1 MCRPGSG
8 KRPQKGRK
16 KALTGRRFWG
26 RQEWK
31 LENGNWK
38 LETGNRKLERR
49 GMRLKDEVALV
60 TGGGR
65 GIGRS
70 IALALAREGADVA
83 VAARTGAEIAAVWSE
98 VEALGRRGLACVSD
112 VTDRVDVARLI
123 HEVEGALGPITILV
137 NNAGIAA
144 SMKTVDMDDDLW
156 ERIIRVNLTGT
167 YLCAKAVLPGML
179 QRGSGRIINI
189 ASVGGKVGLLYSA
202 AYCAA
207 KHGVL
212 GFTRALALEV
222 AGTGITVNA
231 ICPGFVETAMT
242 EESIRRIVAK
252 TGRSA
257 EAARQALEGLSPQ
270 MRLIQP
276 EEVAT
281 LTVMLASPEARG
293 IHGQAINVD
302 GGAVMF

>member
-1 MCRPGSG
+1 
-8 KRPQKGRK
+8 
-16 KALTGRRFWG
+16 
-26 RQEWK
+26 
-31 LENGNWK
+31 
-38 LETGNRKLERR
+38 
-49 GMRLKDEVALV
+49 MRLKDQIALV

-70 IALALAREGADVA
+70 IALELAREGADVA
-83 VAARTGAEIAAVWSE
+83 VAARTSAEIASVRGE
-98 VEALGRRGLACVSD
+98 VQALGRRGMACPSD
-112 VTDRVDVARLI
+112 VTDRASVARLVQ
-123 HEVEGALGPITILV
+123 EVEGALGPITILV
-137 NNAGIAA
+137 NNAGMAA
-144 SMKTVDMDDDLW
+144 SMKTLDMDDDLW
-156 ERIIRVNLTGT
+156 ERILRVNLTGP
-167 YLCAKAVLPGML
+167 YLCTKAVLPGML
-179 QRGSGRIINI
+179 HRGSGRIINI

-202 AYCAA
+202 AYCAS

-242 EESIRRIVAK
+242 EESVRRIVMK

-270 MRLIQP
+270 KRLIQP

-281 LTVMLASPEARG
+281 LAVMLASPEARG

-302 GGAVMF
+302 GGAVMY

>member
-1 MCRPGSG
+1 
-8 KRPQKGRK
+8 
-16 KALTGRRFWG
+16 
-26 RQEWK
+26 
-31 LENGNWK
+31 
-38 LETGNRKLERR
+38 
-49 GMRLKDEVALV
+49 MRLKDQVALV

-83 VAARTGAEIAAVWSE
+83 VAARTGAEIAAVQGE
-98 VEALGRRGLACVSD
+98 VEAVGRRGMACPSD
-112 VTDRVDVARLI
+112 VSDRVDVARLVQ
-123 HEVEGALGPITILV
+123 EVEGALGPITILV
-137 NNAGIAA
+137 NNAGMAA
-144 SMKTVDMDDDLW
+144 SMKTIDMDDDLW

-179 QRGSGRIINI
+179 QRGNGRIINI
-189 ASVGGKVGLLYSA
+189 ASVGGKIGLLYSA
-202 AYCAA
+202 AYCAS

-231 ICPGFVETAMT
+231 ICPGFAETAMT

-257 EAARQALEGLSPQ
+257 DAARQALEGLSPQ
-270 MRLIQP
+270 KRLIQP

-281 LTVMLASPEARG
+281 LAVMLASPEAGG